1 MKRRHFIAG
10 TSCLAA
16 VSALRPMSLAHAEG
30 LIRLRNKKGAT
41 LLSRALSEPSF
52 WSGASIDKY
61 QGELYD
67 EIRLKPQPQG
77 YFNMITGEGREDFSH
92 EQVVSTVFK
101 HQDKLPRHMAGAKAT
116 PYIRRGHCNIVGADY
131 VDMYF
136 LGDFDFFYGEYI
148 QRMYRID
155 LPDGRTAC
163 AFERLFEHQ
172 VDGATW
178 RKFNEVRQKTLDNVE
193 LRWGVFNSVVPL
205 TEAFGM
211 YLSEPGK
218 KHTTRVTL
226 IAKLRFGSESGFIA
240 KMGSE
245 IPFVLKA
252 GMQSGFMASV
262 EIAKAIKGGKY
273 PI

>member
-1 MKRRHFIAG
+1 
-10 TSCLAA
+10 
-16 VSALRPMSLAHAEG
+16 MSIAHAGE
-30 LIRLRNKKGAT
+30 LIRLRNKQGAALLSKALTQPNFWAGAT
-41 LLSRALSEPSF
+41 
-52 WSGASIDKY
+52 IDKY

-101 HQDKLPRHMAGAKAT
+101 HQDKLPKHMAGAKAT
-116 PYIRRGHCNIVGADY
+116 PYIRRGHCDIVGADY

-163 AFERLFEHQ
+163 AFERMFENQ
-172 VDGATW
+172 VGPATW
-178 RKFNEVRQKTLDNVE
+178 EKFNAVREKTLANVD

-211 YLSEPGK
+211 YLSEPGT

-245 IPFVLKA
+245 LPFVLKA
-252 GMQSGFMASV
+252 GMQSGFTASV
-262 EIAKAIKGGKY
+262 EIARAIKQGKY

>member
-1 MKRRHFIAG
+1 
-10 TSCLAA
+10 
-16 VSALRPMSLAHAEG
+16 
-30 LIRLRNKKGAT
+30 
-41 LLSRALSEPSF
+41 
-52 WSGASIDKY
+52 
-61 QGELYD
+61 
-67 EIRLKPQPQG
+67 
-77 YFNMITGEGREDFSH
+77 
-92 EQVVSTVFK
+92 
-101 HQDKLPRHMAGAKAT
+101 MAGAKAT

-245 IPFVLKA
+245 RGIIIRHFGHSGVWLK
-252 GMQSGFMASV
+252 V
-262 EIAKAIKGGKY
+262 E
-273 PI
+273 

>member
-1 MKRRHFIAG
+1 MHLNAY
-10 TSCLAA
+10 
-16 VSALRPMSLAHAEG
+16 
-30 LIRLRNKKGAT
+30 
-41 LLSRALSEPSF
+41 LSTKSMAPH
-52 WSGASIDKY
+52 
-61 QGELYD
+61 GE
-67 EIRLKPQPQG
+67 
-77 YFNMITGEGREDFSH
+77 S
-92 EQVVSTVFK
+92 STKSVK
-101 HQDKLPRHMAGAKAT
+101 DIGQ
-116 PYIRRGHCNIVGADY
+116 
-131 VDMYF
+131 
-136 LGDFDFFYGEYI
+136 
-148 QRMYRID
+148 
-155 LPDGRTAC
+155 
-163 AFERLFEHQ
+163 
-172 VDGATW
+172 W
-178 RKFNEVRQKTLDNVE
+178 E

-262 EIAKAIKGGKY
+262 EIARAIKGGKY